1 MPVIPTSPPTTMST
15 QVDTGKTYTTRSDGE
30 ARKTVDSHL
39 ADAPYTLFASWFCP
53 FVQRA
58 WVALENLEIPYKAN
72 EVDPYRKPPDL
83 IEVSPKGLVPA
94 LKLNEY
100 TPPRSLNES
109 IIIVEFLDELARQQ
123 GKGRSLLPPLSH
135 PYARALI
142 RLQADHINRTLVPS
156 FYRYL
161 QAQDAETQASG
172 RDELYQALETLASLF
187 ERAERELGTDKN
199 VRKYLGLWVE
209 DGELS
214 LADVMVVPW
223 ILRATNALKHY
234 RGFELPTGDR
244 FDAWVHRLLNHPS
257 VKATCSTDQLYINA
271 YERYALN
278 RPNTSQ
284 VANAINTGKELP

>member
-1 MPVIPTSPPTTMST
+1 MS
-15 QVDTGKTYTTRSDGE
+15 KRWKHY
-30 ARKTVDSHL
+30 HL
-39 ADAPYTLFASWFCP
+39 QGL
-53 FVQRA
+53 
-58 WVALENLEIPYKAN
+58 L
-72 EVDPYRKPPDL
+72 VDPYRKPPDL

-109 IIIVEFLDELARQQ
+109 TIILEFLDELARQQ
-123 GKGRSLLPPLSH
+123 GKGRSLLPPLSD

-142 RLQADHINRTLVPS
+142 RLQVDHINRTLVPS

-161 QAQDAETQASG
+161 QAQDADKQASG
-172 RDELYQALETLASLF
+172 HHELYQALETLAALF
-187 ERAERELGTDKN
+187 ERAESELGSDKS
-199 VRKYLGLWVE
+199 YLGLWVE

-223 ILRATNALKHY
+223 IIRATNALKHY

-271 YERYALN
+271 YERYAFN

-284 VANAINTGKELP
+284 VANAINTGKGLP

>member
-1 MPVIPTSPPTTMST
+1 MST
-15 QVDTGKTYTTRSDGE
+15 QLDTGKTYTTSSDGE
-30 ARKTVDSHL
+30 ALKTVDSHL

-58 WVALENLEIPYKAN
+58 WVALENLEIPYTVN
-72 EVDPYRKPPDL
+72 EVDPYRKPADL

-109 IIIVEFLDELARQQ
+109 TIIVEFLDELARQQ
-123 GKGRSLLPPLSH
+123 GKGRSLLPPLNN

-142 RLQADHINRTLVPS
+142 RLQVDHINRTLVPS

-161 QAQDAETQASG
+161 QAQDADKQTSG
-172 RDELYQALETLASLF
+172 HHELYQALETLASLF

-234 RGFELPTGDR
+234 RGFELPTGDK
-244 FDAWVHRLLNHPS
+244 FDAWVHRLFNNPS

-271 YERYALN
+271 YERYAFN

-284 VANAINTGKELP
+284 VANAINTGKGLP

>member
-1 MPVIPTSPPTTMST
+1 MST
-15 QVDTGKTYTTRSDGE
+15 QVDTGKTYATRSDGE
-30 ARKTVDSHL
+30 ALKTVDSHL

-58 WVALENLEIPYKAN
+58 WVALENLEIPYKVN

-100 TPPRSLNES
+100 TAPRSLNES
-109 IIIVEFLDELARQQ
+109 TIIVEFLDELARQQ

>member
-1 MPVIPTSPPTTMST
+1 MST
-15 QVDTGKTYTTRSDGE
+15 QLDTEKTYATTSDGE
-30 ARKTVDSHL
+30 ALKTVDSHL

-58 WVALENLEIPYKAN
+58 WVALENLEIPYKYY

-109 IIIVEFLDELARQQ
+109 TIIVEFLDELARQQ
-123 GKGRSLLPPLSH
+123 GKGRSLLPPLGN

-161 QAQDAETQASG
+161 QAQDADKQASG
-172 RDELYQALETLASLF
+172 RHELYQALETLASLF

-234 RGFELPTGDR
+234 RGFELPTGDK

-271 YERYALN
+271 YERYAFN

-284 VANAINTGKELP
+284 VANAINTGKGLP